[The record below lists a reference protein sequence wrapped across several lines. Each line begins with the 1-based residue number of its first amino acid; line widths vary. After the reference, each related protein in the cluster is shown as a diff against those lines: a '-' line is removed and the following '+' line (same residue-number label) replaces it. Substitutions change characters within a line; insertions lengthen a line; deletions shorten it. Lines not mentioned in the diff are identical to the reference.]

1 MIRDLK
7 APRWV
12 ATVDEQDKFVIEVA
26 IDDVAELEKL
36 KDNVAHGSVAQL
48 INENGLTVYIFNALI
63 NPYKISSRTFIC
75 CNIN

>member
-36 KDNVAHGSVAQL
+36 KDNTAHGSIAQL
-48 INENGLTVYIFNALI
+48 IDSNGLTVYIFNENNKEWVVI
-63 NPYKISSRTFIC
+63 
-75 CNIN
+75 

>member
-12 ATVDEQDKFVIEVA
+12 ATIDEQDKFVIEVA

-36 KDNVAHGSVAQL
+36 KDNTAHGSVAQL
-48 INENGLTVYIFNALI
+48 IDANGLTVYIFNEKVKEWVVI
-63 NPYKISSRTFIC
+63 
-75 CNIN
+75 

>member
-12 ATVDEQDKFVIEVA
+12 ATIDGQDKFVIEVA

-36 KDNVAHGSVAQL
+36 KDNTAHGSVAQL
-48 INENGLTVYIFNALI
+48 IDANGLTVYIFNENNKEWLVI
-63 NPYKISSRTFIC
+63 
-75 CNIN
+75 

>member
-12 ATVDEQDKFVIEVA
+12 ATIDEQDKFVIEVA

-48 INENGLTVYIFNALI
+48 IDTNGLTVYIFNENNKEWLVI
-63 NPYKISSRTFIC
+63 
-75 CNIN
+75 

>member
-12 ATVDEQDKFVIEVA
+12 ATVDEQDKFVVEVA

-36 KDNVAHGSVAQL
+36 KDNTAHGSIAQL
-48 INENGLTVYIFNALI
+48 IDANGLTVYIFNENNKEWVVI
-63 NPYKISSRTFIC
+63 
-75 CNIN
+75 

>member
-12 ATVDEQDKFVIEVA
+12 ATIDEQDKFVIEVA

-48 INENGLTVYIFNALI
+48 INENGLTVYIFNEKVKEWLVI
-63 NPYKISSRTFIC
+63 
-75 CNIN
+75 

>member
-12 ATVDEQDKFVIEVA
+12 ATVDEQDKFVVEVA

-36 KDNVAHGSVAQL
+36 KDNVAHGSIAQL
-48 INENGLTVYIFNALI
+48 IDANGLTVYIFNENNKEWLVI
-63 NPYKISSRTFIC
+63 
-75 CNIN
+75 

>member
-12 ATVDEQDKFVIEVA
+12 ATIDEQDKFVIEVA
-26 IDDVAELEKL
+26 IDDVAELDKL

-48 INENGLTVYIFNALI
+48 INENGLTVYIFNEKVKEWLVI
-63 NPYKISSRTFIC
+63 
-75 CNIN
+75 

>member
-36 KDNVAHGSVAQL
+36 KDNTAHGSIAQL
-48 INENGLTVYIFNALI
+48 IDANGLTVYIFNEKVKEWLVI
-63 NPYKISSRTFIC
+63 
-75 CNIN
+75 

>member
-26 IDDVAELEKL
+26 IDDVAELDKL
-36 KDNVAHGSVAQL
+36 KDNTAHGSVAEL
-48 INENGLTVYIFNALI
+48 IDANGLTVYIFNE
-63 NPYKISSRTFIC
+63 KIKEWLVI
-75 CNIN
+75 

>member
-36 KDNVAHGSVAQL
+36 KDNAAHGSIAQL
-48 INENGLTVYIFNALI
+48 IDSSGLTVYIFNE
-63 NPYKISSRTFIC
+63 KIKEWVVI
-75 CNIN
+75 

>member
-12 ATVDEQDKFVIEVA
+12 ATIDEQDKFVVEVA

-48 INENGLTVYIFNALI
+48 INENGLTVYIFNEKVKEWLVI
-63 NPYKISSRTFIC
+63 
-75 CNIN
+75 

>member
-26 IDDVAELEKL
+26 IDDVAELDKL
-36 KDNVAHGSVAQL
+36 KDNTAHGSIAQL
-48 INENGLTVYIFNALI
+48 IDANGLTVYIFNENNKEWLVI
-63 NPYKISSRTFIC
+63 
-75 CNIN
+75 

>member
-12 ATVDEQDKFVIEVA
+12 ATVDEQDKFVVEVA

-36 KDNVAHGSVAQL
+36 KDNTAHGSIARL
-48 INENGLTVYIFNALI
+48 IDSNGLTVYIFNE
-63 NPYKISSRTFIC
+63 KIKEWVVI
-75 CNIN
+75 

>member
-12 ATVDEQDKFVIEVA
+12 ATIDEQDKFVIEVA

-36 KDNVAHGSVAQL
+36 KDNAAHGSIAQL
-48 INENGLTVYIFNALI
+48 IDSNGLTVYIFNEKVKEWLVI
-63 NPYKISSRTFIC
+63 
-75 CNIN
+75 

>member
-26 IDDVAELEKL
+26 IDDVAELDKL
-36 KDNVAHGSVAQL
+36 KDNTAHGSVAEL
-48 INENGLTVYIFNALI
+48 IDANGLTVYIFNEKVKEWLVI
-63 NPYKISSRTFIC
+63 
-75 CNIN
+75 

>member
-26 IDDVAELEKL
+26 IDDVAELDKL
-36 KDNVAHGSVAQL
+36 MDNTAHGSVAEL
-48 INENGLTVYIFNALI
+48 IDANGLIVYVFNEKVKEWLVI
-63 NPYKISSRTFIC
+63 
-75 CNIN
+75 

>member
-12 ATVDEQDKFVIEVA
+12 ATVDEQDKFVVEVA

-36 KDNVAHGSVAQL
+36 KDNTAHGSIAQL
-48 INENGLTVYIFNALI
+48 IDSNGLTVYIFNVNNKEWVVI
-63 NPYKISSRTFIC
+63 
-75 CNIN
+75 

>member
-12 ATVDEQDKFVIEVA
+12 ATVDEQDKFVVEVA
-26 IDDVAELEKL
+26 IDDVAELDKL

-48 INENGLTVYIFNALI
+48 INENGLTVYIFNEKVKEWLVI
-63 NPYKISSRTFIC
+63 
-75 CNIN
+75 

>member
-26 IDDVAELEKL
+26 IDDVAELDKL

-48 INENGLTVYIFNALI
+48 INENGLTVYIFNEKVKEWLVI
-63 NPYKISSRTFIC
+63 
-75 CNIN
+75 